1 MKTKTI
7 FISHSSID
15 KLIVDLI
22 EKLLYCIKD
31 FQNKYKIIYSSSD
44 YPSNRFHKG
53 QDIGI
58 KSIEASNKCD
68 IFIAYISEDYKKSS
82 ICMSELGCG
91 FYRSIKSRNKKTEND
106 FFFLP
111 IKDDYVQ
118 FNDLPL
124 LLLNKII
131 NQNSYDEL
139 EKIIKDEL
147 KLEFDEEKLNDI
159 ISIKEKL
166 NEKYNGKDY
175 NLNLSKNQISDYI
188 ENTFKCTSILSFNP
202 FVQYVSRQLYNEL
215 HINLTK
221 FGDEHLIWSA
231 YKNPLDVEGYLLDE
245 HNLTS
250 YDKEFAK
257 AKSRNKKRLLIFKD
271 KNDFDSFKNPI
282 EQKKKERKNAF
293 VKINSGCLYYCCED
307 KIITEF
313 NNLRQT
319 SYTREN
325 IKIEIRVPEEKD
337 ANENELYWEFAYL
350 KSISK
355 HIELMTFSDFDN
367 SQTSIT
373 EERLPLFFLHPK
385 DDTVFKN
392 INKINQSFNINKF
405 IVHNF
410 KELQEKKIINKY
422 QSDGI

>member
-1 MKTKTI
+1 METKTI

-15 KLIVDLI
+15 KLIVDSI
-22 EKLLYCIKD
+22 EELLYCIKD
-31 FQNKYKIIYSSSD
+31 FEVKYNILYSSSNKLG
-44 YPSNRFHKG
+44 NRFDKG
-53 QDIGI
+53 EDIGI
-58 KSIEASNKCD
+58 RSIEASNECD

-91 FYRSIKSRNKKTEND
+91 FYRFINNKDKENKN

-139 EKIIKDEL
+139 KNIITDEL
-147 KLEFDEEKLNDI
+147 KLKFDETKKDKI
-159 ISIKEKL
+159 IEIKEKL

-175 NLNLSKNQISDYI
+175 NLNLSKNQITDYI
-188 ENTFKCTSILSFNP
+188 ENTFNCTSLLSQNP
-202 FVQYVSRQLYNEL
+202 FVQYVNRQLYNEL

-245 HNLTS
+245 DNLTS

-271 KNDFDSFKNPI
+271 NKDFDSFENPT
-282 EQKKKERKNAF
+282 EQKKKDRKNAF
-293 VKINSGCLYYCCED
+293 VKINSGCLYYCYED

-313 NNLRQT
+313 KNSKKKISQT
-319 SYTREN
+319 KEH
-325 IKIEIRVPEEKD
+325 IESETTEQEEKKS
-337 ANENELYWEFAYL
+337 NKNELYWEFAYL

-367 SQTSIT
+367 SQTSVR

-385 DDTVFKN
+385 DDKVFN
-392 INKINQSFNINKF
+392 YIRKINQSFNLNKF
-405 IVHNF
+405 IVRNF
-410 KELQEKKIINKY
+410 KELQQKEIIIKY
-422 QSDGI
+422 